1 MKKKLSSRKLW
12 LAIIGFV
19 SAMCVVFG
27 VEDIKIEQI
36 CALIGALGT
45 LIAYIFAE
53 GISDASGKASEKT
66 DTPPSDLGQSSPNN
80 EEK

>member
-19 SAMCVVFG
+19 SALCVAFG

-53 GISDASGKASEKT
+53 GIADAGNKSDEKT
-66 DTPPSDLGQSSPNN
+66 DTPPDKSTKSSQNN